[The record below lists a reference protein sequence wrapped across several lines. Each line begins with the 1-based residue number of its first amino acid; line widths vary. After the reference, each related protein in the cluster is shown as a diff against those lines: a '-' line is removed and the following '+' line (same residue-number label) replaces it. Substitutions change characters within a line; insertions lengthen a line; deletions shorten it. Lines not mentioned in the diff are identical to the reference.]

1 MSSTPPPAAD
11 APDDTQSDGSKLRTF
26 LGILKKFIGV
36 SDLAAVRF
44 SLPSQLLEPTPNLEY
59 WTYLDAPNAFVA
71 IGTSSDP
78 LDRMLEVIRFWLTK
92 DLKYAK
98 GKPCKPYNSCLGEFF
113 RCNWETEDN
122 APRIETA
129 ELTGP
134 GSASGSVS
142 GSDKGSLRS
151 LKSTAKG
158 DKNESSVSL
167 SVPKH
172 GASTPDKKPIRV
184 SYLTEQTS
192 HHPPVSAFHV
202 TCPEKGLT
210 ARGFDQITAK
220 FTGTSVKVLPGEHN
234 MGIFITL
241 EKHGSET
248 YQLTHPAAHLGG
260 LLRGSLSVSVS
271 EMAYITCPQTKL
283 KAILHYVEEGW
294 LGRTTNKIDGVVF
307 RYDPEND
314 SKTLVQHVPDEDVLV
329 RLSGPWREKVVF
341 TIGSKPVVRFPV
353 PRVRGGVTL
362 TDDGVSQKSVPPEQ
376 HYTIIDVAPLHVASK
391 IIPPEA
397 QQLPNESLT
406 LWGGVTK
413 AIHAKQ
419 FSKATEI
426 KVELEEKQREKARER
441 EKKQETWQ
449 PVFFEHVVGN
459 GGKPGLTEKGKKVL
473 ERAQKGDWSMEG
485 IL

>member
-1 MSSTPPPAAD
+1 MSSSTAAPTLD
-11 APDDTQSDGSKLRTF
+11 APDEPQTDGSKLRTF
-26 LGILKKFIGV
+26 LGILKNFIGV
-36 SDLAAVRF
+36 SDLASVRF

-59 WTYLDAPNAFVA
+59 WTYLDTPNAFVA
-71 IGTSSDP
+71 IGTSDEP
-78 LDRMLEVIRFWLTK
+78 IDRMLEVIRFWLTK

-129 ELTGP
+129 DLNGATA
-134 GSASGSVS
+134 SAN

-151 LKSTAKG
+151 LRAPPKS
-158 DKNESSVSL
+158 DKNESTVSL

-172 GASTPDKKPIRV
+172 APSTPDKKPIRI

-192 HHPPVSAFHV
+192 HHPPVSAFHI
-202 TCPEKGLT
+202 TCPERGLS

-234 MGIFITL
+234 LGIFISL
-241 EKHGSET
+241 DKFGGET

-260 LLRGSLSVSVS
+260 LFRGSLSVSVS
-271 EMAYITCPQTKL
+271 EMSYITCPETKL
-283 KAILHYVEEGW
+283 KAILHYVDEGW
-294 LGRTTNKIDGVVF
+294 LGRTTNKIDGVIF

-314 SKTLVQHVPDEDVLV
+314 NKSRVQDVPDEDVLI
-329 RLSGPWREKVVF
+329 RLSGPWREKIVF
-341 TIGSKPVVRFPV
+341 TIGPRPV
-353 PRVRGGVTL
+353 
-362 TDDGVSQKSVPPEQ
+362 KSTPPEQ
-376 HYTIIDVAPLHVASK
+376 QYTIADVAPLHVAPK
-391 IIPPEA
+391 VVPPED

-413 AIHAKQ
+413 AIHAKKY
-419 FSKATEI
+419 SKATELKI
-426 KVELEEKQREKARER
+426 ELEESQRQKARQREKN
-441 EKKQETWQ
+441 QETWQ
-449 PVFFEHVVGN
+449 PVFFEHVTGN
-459 GGKPGLTEKGKKVL
+459 GGKPDLTEKGRQVL

>member
-1 MSSTPPPAAD
+1 MSSSTAAPTLD
-11 APDDTQSDGSKLRTF
+11 APDEPQTDGSKLRTF
-26 LGILKKFIGV
+26 LGILKNFIGV
-36 SDLAAVRF
+36 SDLASVRF

-59 WTYLDAPNAFVA
+59 WTYLDTPNAFVA
-71 IGTSSDP
+71 IGTSDEP
-78 LDRMLEVIRFWLTK
+78 IDRMLEVIRFWLTK

-129 ELTGP
+129 DLNGATA
-134 GSASGSVS
+134 SAN

-151 LKSTAKG
+151 LRAPPKSE
-158 DKNESSVSL
+158 KNESTVSL

-172 GASTPDKKPIRV
+172 APSTPDKKPIRI

-192 HHPPVSAFHV
+192 HHPPVSAFHI
-202 TCPEKGLT
+202 TCPERGLS

-234 MGIFITL
+234 LGIFISL
-241 EKHGSET
+241 DKFGGET

-260 LLRGSLSVSVS
+260 LFRGSLSVSVS
-271 EMAYITCPQTKL
+271 EMSYITCPETKL

-294 LGRTTNKIDGVVF
+294 LGRTTNKIDGVIF

-314 SKTLVQHVPDEDVLV
+314 NKSRVQDVPDEDVLI
-329 RLSGPWREKVVF
+329 RLSGPWREKIVF
-341 TIGSKPVVRFPV
+341 TIGARPV
-353 PRVRGGVTL
+353 
-362 TDDGVSQKSVPPEQ
+362 KSTPPEQ
-376 HYTIIDVAPLHVASK
+376 QYTIADVAPLHVAPK
-391 IIPPEA
+391 VVPPED

-413 AIHAKQ
+413 AIHAKKY
-419 FSKATEI
+419 SKATELKI
-426 KVELEEKQREKARER
+426 ELEESQRQKARQREKN
-441 EKKQETWQ
+441 QETWQ
-449 PVFFEHVVGN
+449 PVFFEHVTGN
-459 GGKPGLTEKGKKVL
+459 GGKPDLTEKGRQVL

>member
-1 MSSTPPPAAD
+1 MSSSTAAPTLD
-11 APDDTQSDGSKLRTF
+11 APDEPQTEGSKLRTF
-26 LGILKKFIGV
+26 LGILKNFIGV
-36 SDLAAVRF
+36 SDLASVRF

-59 WTYLDAPNAFVA
+59 WTYLDTPNAFVA
-71 IGTSSDP
+71 IGTSDEP
-78 LDRMLEVIRFWLTK
+78 IDRMLEVIRFWLTK

-129 ELTGP
+129 DLNGAIA
-134 GSASGSVS
+134 SAN

-151 LKSTAKG
+151 LKAPPKT
-158 DKNESSVSL
+158 DKNESTVSL

-172 GASTPDKKPIRV
+172 GTSTPDKKPIRI

-192 HHPPVSAFHV
+192 HHPPVSAFHI
-202 TCPEKGLT
+202 TCPERGLS

-234 MGIFITL
+234 LGIFISL
-241 EKHGSET
+241 DKFGGET

-260 LLRGSLSVSVS
+260 LFRGSLSVSVS
-271 EMAYITCPQTKL
+271 EMSYITCPETKL

-294 LGRTTNKIDGVVF
+294 LGRTTNKIDGVIF

-314 SKTLVQHVPDEDVLV
+314 TRSRVQDVPDEDVLI
-329 RLSGPWREKVVF
+329 RLSGPWREKIVF
-341 TIGSKPVVRFPV
+341 TIGPRPV
-353 PRVRGGVTL
+353 
-362 TDDGVSQKSVPPEQ
+362 KSTPSEQ
-376 HYTIIDVAPLHVASK
+376 QYTIADVAPLHVAPK
-391 IIPPEA
+391 AVPPED

-413 AIHAKQ
+413 AIHAKKY
-419 FSKATEI
+419 SKATELKI
-426 KVELEEKQREKARER
+426 ELEESQRQKARQREKN
-441 EKKQETWQ
+441 QETWQ
-449 PVFFEHVVGN
+449 PVFFEHVTGN
-459 GGKPGLTEKGKKVL
+459 GGKPDLTKKGRQVL
-473 ERAQKGDWSMEG
+473 ERAQKGNWSMEG

>member
-1 MSSTPPPAAD
+1 MSSSTAAPTLD
-11 APDDTQSDGSKLRTF
+11 APDEPQTEGSKLRTF
-26 LGILKKFIGV
+26 LGILKNFIGV
-36 SDLAAVRF
+36 SDLASVRF

-59 WTYLDAPNAFVA
+59 WTYLDTPNAFVA
-71 IGTSSDP
+71 IGTSDEP
-78 LDRMLEVIRFWLTK
+78 IDRMLEVIRFWLTK

-113 RCNWETEDN
+113 RCNWEAEDN

-129 ELTGP
+129 DLNGAVA
-134 GSASGSVS
+134 SAN

-151 LKSTAKG
+151 LKAPPKF
-158 DKNESSVSL
+158 DKNESTVSL

-172 GASTPDKKPIRV
+172 ATSTPDKKPIRI

-192 HHPPVSAFHV
+192 HHPPVSAFYI
-202 TCPEKGLT
+202 TCPEKGLS

-234 MGIFITL
+234 LGIFISL
-241 EKHGSET
+241 DKFGGET

-260 LLRGSLSVSVS
+260 LFRGSLSVSVS
-271 EMAYITCPQTKL
+271 EMSYITCPETKL

-294 LGRTTNKIDGVVF
+294 LGRTTNKIDGVIF

-314 SKTLVQHVPDEDVLV
+314 TKSRVQDVPDEDVLI
-329 RLSGPWREKVVF
+329 RLSGPWREKIVF
-341 TIGSKPVVRFPV
+341 TIGPRPV
-353 PRVRGGVTL
+353 
-362 TDDGVSQKSVPPEQ
+362 KSTPPEQ
-376 HYTIIDVAPLHVASK
+376 QYTIADVAPLHVAPK
-391 IIPPEA
+391 VIPPED

-406 LWGGVTK
+406 LWGDVTK
-413 AIHAKQ
+413 AIHAKKY
-419 FSKATEI
+419 SKATELKI
-426 KVELEEKQREKARER
+426 ELEESQRQKARQREKD
-441 EKKQETWQ
+441 QETWQ
-449 PVFFEHVVGN
+449 PVFFEHVTGN
-459 GGKPGLTEKGKKVL
+459 GGRPDLTEKGRQVL

>member
-1 MSSTPPPAAD
+1 MSSSTAAPTLD
-11 APDDTQSDGSKLRTF
+11 APDEPQTDGSKLRTF
-26 LGILKKFIGV
+26 LGILKNFIGV
-36 SDLAAVRF
+36 SDLASVRF

-59 WTYLDAPNAFVA
+59 WTYLDTPNAFVA
-71 IGTSSDP
+71 IGTSDEP
-78 LDRMLEVIRFWLTK
+78 IDRMLEVIRFWLTK

-129 ELTGP
+129 DLNGATA
-134 GSASGSVS
+134 SAN

-151 LKSTAKG
+151 LRAPPKSE
-158 DKNESSVSL
+158 KNESTVSL

-172 GASTPDKKPIRV
+172 APSTPDKKPIRI

-192 HHPPVSAFHV
+192 HHPPVSAFHI
-202 TCPEKGLT
+202 TCPERGLS

-234 MGIFITL
+234 LGIFISL
-241 EKHGSET
+241 DKFGGET

-260 LLRGSLSVSVS
+260 LFRGSLSVSVS
-271 EMAYITCPQTKL
+271 EMSYITCPETKL
-283 KAILHYVEEGW
+283 KAILHYVDEGW
-294 LGRTTNKIDGVVF
+294 LGRTTNKIDGVIF

-314 SKTLVQHVPDEDVLV
+314 NKSRVQDVPDEDVLI
-329 RLSGPWREKVVF
+329 RLSGPWREKIVF
-341 TIGSKPVVRFPV
+341 TIGPRPV
-353 PRVRGGVTL
+353 
-362 TDDGVSQKSVPPEQ
+362 KSTPPEQ
-376 HYTIIDVAPLHVASK
+376 QYTIADVAPLHVAPK
-391 IIPPEA
+391 VVPPED

-413 AIHAKQ
+413 AIHAKKY
-419 FSKATEI
+419 SKATELKI
-426 KVELEEKQREKARER
+426 ELEESQRQKARQREKN
-441 EKKQETWQ
+441 QETWQ
-449 PVFFEHVVGN
+449 PVFFEHVTGN
-459 GGKPGLTEKGKKVL
+459 GGKPDLTEKGRQVL

>member
-1 MSSTPPPAAD
+1 M
-11 APDDTQSDGSKLRTF
+11 
-26 LGILKKFIGV
+26 
-36 SDLAAVRF
+36 
-44 SLPSQLLEPTPNLEY
+44 
-59 WTYLDAPNAFVA
+59 
-71 IGTSSDP
+71 
-78 LDRMLEVIRFWLTK
+78 
-92 DLKYAK
+92 
-98 GKPCKPYNSCLGEFF
+98 
-113 RCNWETEDN
+113 
-122 APRIETA
+122 
-129 ELTGP
+129 
-134 GSASGSVS
+134 
-142 GSDKGSLRS
+142 
-151 LKSTAKG
+151 KSTAKG

-314 SKTLVQHVPDEDVLV
+314 NKTLVQHVPDEDVLV

-341 TIGSKPVVRFPV
+341 TIGPKPVVRFPV

>member
-1 MSSTPPPAAD
+1 MSSSTAAPTLD
-11 APDDTQSDGSKLRTF
+11 APDEPQTDGSKLRTF
-26 LGILKKFIGV
+26 LGILKNFIGV
-36 SDLAAVRF
+36 SDLASVRF

-59 WTYLDAPNAFVA
+59 WTYLDTPNAFVA
-71 IGTSSDP
+71 IGTSDEP
-78 LDRMLEVIRFWLTK
+78 IDRMLEVIRFWLTK

-129 ELTGP
+129 DLNGATA
-134 GSASGSVS
+134 SAN

-151 LKSTAKG
+151 LRAPPKSE
-158 DKNESSVSL
+158 KNESTVSL

-172 GASTPDKKPIRV
+172 APSTPDKKPIRI

-192 HHPPVSAFHV
+192 HHPPVSAFHI
-202 TCPEKGLT
+202 TCPERGLS

-234 MGIFITL
+234 LGIFISL
-241 EKHGSET
+241 DKFGGET

-260 LLRGSLSVSVS
+260 LFRGSLSVSVS
-271 EMAYITCPQTKL
+271 EMSYITCPETKL

-294 LGRTTNKIDGVVF
+294 LGRTTNKIDGVIF

-314 SKTLVQHVPDEDVLV
+314 NKSRVQDVPDEDVLI
-329 RLSGPWREKVVF
+329 RLSGPWREKIVF
-341 TIGSKPVVRFPV
+341 TIGPRPV
-353 PRVRGGVTL
+353 
-362 TDDGVSQKSVPPEQ
+362 KSTPPEQ
-376 HYTIIDVAPLHVASK
+376 QYTIADVAPLHVAPK
-391 IIPPEA
+391 VVPPED

-413 AIHAKQ
+413 AIHAKKY
-419 FSKATEI
+419 SKATELKI
-426 KVELEEKQREKARER
+426 ELEESQRQKARQREKN
-441 EKKQETWQ
+441 QETWQ
-449 PVFFEHVVGN
+449 PVFFEHVTGN
-459 GGKPGLTEKGKKVL
+459 GGKPDLTEKGRQVL

>member
-1 MSSTPPPAAD
+1 MSSSTAAPTLD
-11 APDDTQSDGSKLRTF
+11 APDEPQTDGSKLRTF
-26 LGILKKFIGV
+26 LGILKNFIGV
-36 SDLAAVRF
+36 SDLASVRF

-59 WTYLDAPNAFVA
+59 WTYLDTPNAFVA
-71 IGTSSDP
+71 IGTSDEP
-78 LDRMLEVIRFWLTK
+78 IDRMLEVIRFWLTK

-113 RCNWETEDN
+113 RCNWETENN

-129 ELTGP
+129 DLNGATA
-134 GSASGSVS
+134 SAN

-151 LKSTAKG
+151 LRAPPKSE
-158 DKNESSVSL
+158 KNESTVSL

-172 GASTPDKKPIRV
+172 APSTPDKKPIRI

-192 HHPPVSAFHV
+192 HHPPVSAFHI
-202 TCPEKGLT
+202 TCPERGLS

-234 MGIFITL
+234 LGIFISL
-241 EKHGSET
+241 DKFGGET

-260 LLRGSLSVSVS
+260 LFRGSLSVSVS
-271 EMAYITCPQTKL
+271 EMSYITCPETKL

-294 LGRTTNKIDGVVF
+294 LGRTTNKIDGVIF

-314 SKTLVQHVPDEDVLV
+314 NKSRVQDVPDEDVLI
-329 RLSGPWREKVVF
+329 RLSGPWREKIVF
-341 TIGSKPVVRFPV
+341 TIGARPV
-353 PRVRGGVTL
+353 
-362 TDDGVSQKSVPPEQ
+362 KSTPSEQ
-376 HYTIIDVAPLHVASK
+376 QYTIADVAPLHVAPK
-391 IIPPEA
+391 VVPPED

-413 AIHAKQ
+413 AIHAKKY
-419 FSKATEI
+419 SKATELKI
-426 KVELEEKQREKARER
+426 ELEESQRQKARQREKN
-441 EKKQETWQ
+441 QETWQ
-449 PVFFEHVVGN
+449 PVFFEHVTGN
-459 GGKPGLTEKGKKVL
+459 GGKPDLTEKGRQVL

>member
-1 MSSTPPPAAD
+1 MSSSTVPPVVD
-11 APDDTQSDGSKLRTF
+11 APDETQSEGSKLRTF
-26 LGILKKFIGV
+26 IGILKKFIGV
-36 SDLAAVRF
+36 SDLASVRF

-71 IGTSSDP
+71 IGTSDEP

-129 ELTGP
+129 DLHSSITP
-134 GSASGSVS
+134 GSGS

-151 LKSTAKG
+151 LKVPLKS
-158 DKNESSVSL
+158 DKNESAVSL

-172 GASTPDKKPIRV
+172 AASPPDKKPIRI

-192 HHPPVSAFHV
+192 HHPPVSAFHIA
-202 TCPEKGLT
+202 CPEKGLT

-234 MGIFITL
+234 LGIFISL
-241 EKHGSET
+241 DKFGGET

-260 LLRGSLSVSVS
+260 ILRGSLSVSVS
-271 EMAYITCPQTKL
+271 EMAYITCPETKL

-307 RYDPEND
+307 RYDPDND
-314 SKTLVQHVPDEDVLV
+314 NKNRVQDVPDEDVLV
-329 RLSGPWREKVVF
+329 RLSGPWREKIVF
-341 TIGSKPVVRFPV
+341 TMGPRPV
-353 PRVRGGVTL
+353 
-362 TDDGVSQKSVPPEQ
+362 KSVPPEQ
-376 HYTIIDVAPLHVASK
+376 QHTIIDVAPLHIAPK
-391 IIPPEA
+391 ILPPED
-397 QQLPNESLT
+397 QQLSNESLA

-419 FSKATEI
+419 YSKATEL
-426 KVELEEKQREKARER
+426 KVELEEKQREKARQR
-441 EKKQETWQ
+441 EKNKEAWQ

-459 GGKPGLTEKGKKVL
+459 GGKPDLTEKGKRVL
-473 ERAQKGDWSMEG
+473 ERAQRGDWSMEG

>member
-1 MSSTPPPAAD
+1 MSSSAAPPAAVD
-11 APDDTQSDGSKLRTF
+11 APDEPQSEGSKLRTF

-71 IGTSSDP
+71 IGTSDDP

-129 ELTGP
+129 DL
-134 GSASGSVS
+134 SGSIAS

-151 LKSTAKG
+151 LKVPHKS
-158 DKNESSVSL
+158 DKNESTVSL

-172 GASTPDKKPIRV
+172 GTSTPDKRPIRI

-192 HHPPVSAFHV
+192 HHPPVSAFHIA
-202 TCPEKGLT
+202 CPQRGLT

-234 MGIFITL
+234 LGIFISL
-241 EKHGSET
+241 DNFGGET

-260 LLRGSLSVSVS
+260 ILRGSLSVSVS
-271 EMAYITCPQTKL
+271 EMAYITCPETKL
-283 KAILHYVEEGW
+283 KAILHYVDEGW

-314 SKTLVQHVPDEDVLV
+314 DKTRVQDVPDEDVLV

-341 TIGSKPVVRFPV
+341 TMGPRPVK
-353 PRVRGGVTL
+353 L
-362 TDDGVSQKSVPPEQ
+362 IPPEQ
-376 HYTIIDVAPLHVASK
+376 QYTIIDVGPLHVASK
-391 IIPPEA
+391 IIPPA
-397 QQLPNESLT
+397 DQQLPNESLT

-419 FSKATEI
+419 YSKATEI
-426 KVELEEKQREKARER
+426 KVALEEDQREKARQR
-441 EKKQETWQ
+441 EKSNDTWQ

-459 GGKPGLTEKGKKVL
+459 GGKPQLTEKGRLVL
-473 ERAQKGDWSMEG
+473 ERAQRGEWSMEG